1 MSNEVVEV
9 AASAEAALL
18 QRYFVPFA
26 QLRRQPTIVVD
37 STGLGA
43 ALTLAHWRGAA
54 TPEALR
60 DDTSAGSC
68 LRALHAPATPGL
80 AAQAVT
86 ANHFDIDGFV
96 GVWALLN
103 PELALAHEAL
113 LRLVATLGDFREI
126 DWQHPLAD
134 HALQL
139 VCWLNAEEKA
149 RFYEP
154 FGAPARRRREDEASA
169 EKFAWFLPRFA
180 EVLLDP
186 GAGRAAWK
194 PEYERVKTAAAA
206 LQPKE
211 GGSQVSLTQRTDY
224 PDLGLVVLRTPA
236 PVPYYALFGPT
247 AGFDWVLSLY
257 DGQRYEMECKYTT
270 WIDLES
276 RPTMPRLALAPLA
289 ARLNELE
296 RSNYRWT
303 ADQLTDTGPLLRLTG
318 RPLSKAE
325 RYADPDGRPI
335 YASSLAAGTIES
347 EVVAFLQ
354 TGYAGIEPKK
364 YWTWAEV
371 RAANERPR

>member
-1 MSNEVVEV
+1 MNDVESP
-9 AASAEAALL
+9 APARA
-18 QRYFVPFA
+18 FVPFS

-54 TPEALR
+54 TPPALR

-86 ANHFDIDGFV
+86 ANHFDIDGFI
-96 GVWALLN
+96 GVWALLH
-103 PELALAHEAL
+103 PGLALAHEEL
-113 LRLVATLGDFREI
+113 LRLTATLGDFREI

-139 VCWLNAEEKA
+139 ACWLNAEEKN

-180 EVLLDP
+180 DILQHPEV
-186 GAGRAAWK
+186 GRAAWE
-194 PEYERVKTAAAA
+194 PEYTRVRQAVAT
-206 LQPKE
+206 LQE
-211 GGSQVSLTQRTDY
+211 THTQRTVY
-224 PDLGLVVLRTPA
+224 AEIGLVVIRTPQ

-257 DGQRYEMECKYTT
+257 DGQRYELEGKYTT

-276 RPTMPRLALAPLA
+276 RPTLPRLPLAPLA

-296 RSNYRWT
+296 SSPYRWG
-303 ADQLTDTGPLLRLTG
+303 ADPLTDTGPLLRLAG
-318 RPLSKAE
+318 RPLPKAE

-335 YASSLAAGTIES
+335 YASSLAASQVEQ
-347 EVVAFLQ
+347 EVVAFLRQ
-354 TGYAGIEPKK
+354 GYAGVHPKK

-371 RAANERPR
+371 RAVSNG

>member
-1 MSNEVVEV
+1 
-9 AASAEAALL
+9 
-18 QRYFVPFA
+18 
-26 QLRRQPTIVVD
+26 VVD

-54 TPEALR
+54 TPETLR

-80 AAQAVT
+80 EAAAVT
-86 ANHFDIDGFV
+86 ANHFDIDGFI
-96 GVWALLN
+96 GVWALLH
-103 PELALAHEAL
+103 PELALDHEPL
-113 LRLVATLGDFREI
+113 LRLTATLGDFREL

-139 VCWLNAEEKA
+139 ACWLNAKEKA

-180 EVLLDP
+180 EILQIPEV
-186 GAGRAAWK
+186 GREAWE
-194 PEYERVKTAAAA
+194 PEHRRVKQAAAA
-206 LQPKE
+206 LQGP
-211 GGSQVSLTQRTDY
+211 LTQRTDY
-224 PDLGLVVLRTPA
+224 SEIRLAVVRTPQ

-257 DGQRYEMECKYTT
+257 DGQRYELECKYTT

-276 RPTMPRLALAPLA
+276 RPTLPRLALAPLA

-296 RSNYRWT
+296 KGAYRWA
-303 ADQLTDTGPLLRLTG
+303 ADSLTDTGPLLRLAG
-318 RPLSKAE
+318 RPLPKAE

-335 YASSLAAGTIES
+335 YASSLAPSTVEA

-354 TGYAGIEPKK
+354 KGYAGVQPKK

-371 RAANERPR
+371 RSVG